1 MHHLTTIALFASL
14 SNALAVNKEATTT
27 ISHGRQTSQES
38 LDRCEAAAN
47 CEIYDD
53 DFWGKAI
60 RFKEGMGPGTEAH
73 KLMKARSAVQ
83 RDSTEEDLVY
93 KRDGAH
99 SIATTSDTS
108 INFGSTG
115 ASGTYGLF
123 HKLYDVCHEGG
134 CESNPIYLSST
145 YASDTSEY
153 QQDLALYAR
162 GSYDGWDQRTVFIE
176 AIKAV
181 AGTNE
186 QCEDKTWYAVTGGGQ
201 VGGAVI
207 DGTVRECRQTYYIQ
221 VDRWES
227 DGGYGGGISATAQEV
242 QNENGWCQFL
252 NIVSQAA
259 SILGAVPGSGYI
271 SSGADFFGAI
281 TGSGC

>member
-1 MHHLTTIALFASL
+1 MHHVTTIALFVRL
-14 SNALAVNKEATTT
+14 SNALAVDKEARTT
-27 ISHGRQTSQES
+27 ISHGRQTSQEF
-38 LDRCEAAAN
+38 LDRCEAATN
-47 CEIYDD
+47 CEVYDD

-73 KLMKARSAVQ
+73 KLMQARNTVKS
-83 RDSTEEDLVY
+83 DSTAKDLVY
-93 KRDGAH
+93 KRDGAKT
-99 SIATTSDTS
+99 IATISDES
-108 INFGSTG
+108 INFGSAG

-134 CESNPIYLSST
+134 CESNPIFLSSS
-145 YASDTSEY
+145 YASDISEY
-153 QQDLALYAR
+153 QQDLALRAR
-162 GSYDGWDQRTVFIE
+162 GNYSGLDQRTVFIE

-186 QCEDKTWYAVTGGGQ
+186 KCEDKTWYAVTGGGQ
-201 VGGAVI
+201 IGGAVI

-242 QNENGWCQFL
+242 QKENGWCQFL
-252 NIVSQAA
+252 NIVGQAA

-271 SSGADFFGAI
+271 SSGADFFGAV
-281 TGSGC
+281 TGDC